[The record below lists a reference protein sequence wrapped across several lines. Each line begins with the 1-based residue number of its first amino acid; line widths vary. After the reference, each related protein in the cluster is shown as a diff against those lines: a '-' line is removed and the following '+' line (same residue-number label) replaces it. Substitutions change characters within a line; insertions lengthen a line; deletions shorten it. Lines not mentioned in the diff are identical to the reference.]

1 MILKENGV
9 WTYPDGRQVCQLKT
23 AAGLRE
29 YKKRLE
35 DMRVRQE
42 FKCAMCIGYLHML
55 RPARFDH
62 EDGRGMNGS
71 HRCDKIL
78 HEDGRWKN
86 AALCD
91 GCNSRKGSKRY
102 MWENGAYI
110 PVDSSVYKT
119 PDCVEPWSAREGEI

>member
-29 YKKRLE
+29 YKKRTE
-35 DMRVRQE
+35 DMCLRQE
-42 FKCAMCIGYLHML
+42 CRCPLCMHWL
-55 RPARFDH
+55 RAWQARFDH
-62 EDGRGMNGS
+62 EDGRGMNGG

-78 HEDGRWKN
+78 HEDSTWKN

-91 GCNSRKGSKRY
+91 GCNGEKGSKRY
-102 MWENGAYI
+102 RWINGLYVPI
-110 PVDSSVYKT
+110 EMQSVYET
-119 PDCVEPWSAREGEI
+119 PDVGPIWAGGGEK